1 MRGALRLLLSLWE
14 GFVGG
19 VGEVSPGHARNL
31 RLLASRWGLL
41 LLALGLFLGWLG
53 RAGGQTALTD
63 RDLKALDYLYGLAL
77 ARDPGV
83 LEARAALASAEA
95 QAAPLAAASAGAS
108 LELRGDFDQ
117 VRPGYALALR
127 LDLAALL
134 QDHGPAL
141 AAARARVA
149 AEERR
154 LYREVAE
161 ALFGYLYA
169 RAAARQASDRVEAA
183 RAALEAERA
192 RFRAGAATRAELLA
206 SAEALSRAEL
216 ALYRAN
222 LDLAAALA
230 RLSEAARVPPEAV
243 RAALTGR
250 LPGDGPLPAEAP

>member
-1 MRGALRLLLSLWE
+1 MSWDRSPTPGPPVWARVLYLAAVAAL
-14 GFVGG
+14 
-19 VGEVSPGHARNL
+19 A
-31 RLLASRWGLL
+31 LAVAGLL
-41 LLALGLFLGWLG
+41 
-53 RAGGQTALTD
+53 RARGQTALAD

-83 LEARAALASAEA
+83 LEARAALAGAEA
-95 QAAPLAAASAGAS
+95 QASPLAAASAGAS

-127 LDLAALL
+127 LDLASLL
-134 QDHGPAL
+134 RDRGPAL
-141 AAARARVA
+141 AAARARVT

-161 ALFGYLYA
+161 ALFNYLYA

-183 RAALEAERA
+183 RAALEATRA
-192 RFRAGAATRAELLA
+192 RFKAGATTRAELLA

-230 RLSEAARVPPEAV
+230 RLSEAAHVPPEAV
-243 RAALTGR
+243 RAALTGK
-250 LPGDGPLPAEAP
+250 LPGDEPLPAEVP